1 MSESLIALQVLKF
14 QRRPATAQADAA
26 AAGDSA
32 ARKPRGGKRRREP
45 GATEQLVLCPSCNVE
60 VSSLLCLVQ
69 LLGTTLQWFAPCA
82 LLPG

>member
-26 AAGDSA
+26 AAA
-32 ARKPRGGKRRREP
+32 VRKPRGGKRRREP
-45 GATEQLVLCPSCNVE
+45 GATKQLVLCPSCNVE

-69 LLGTTLQWFAPCA
+69 LLGSTLQ
-82 LLPG
+82 